1 MIIDLHSHTTASDG
15 EYTPKQLIDKA
26 IEKNISVLAITDHD
40 TIDGLDEAIIY
51 SENKK
56 IKIVPGIEFSAKV
69 DIGKM
74 HILGLY
80 IDYSKP
86 DFKTITDELKKDRNN
101 RNNNFIKMFNELGY
115 DIKIDDVKKYVI
127 GNVIAKPH
135 FAQVL
140 LEKGYIKDIEE
151 AYDKFFNVP
160 PLNTIKRMT
169 LSPKK
174 TIETIKKAN
183 GIAILAHPKTLKLD
197 CKNFDNKIKELV
209 SYGLDGIECYHSMH
223 TSDEIKE
230 YIDIAKKYNLIISKG
245 SDYHGPKLSPDIK
258 LGSGKD
264 NNISNIDEYKL
275 YEQILDKIHKIKQN
289 RY

>member
-15 EYTPKQLIDKA
+15 EYMPQKLIDMA

-40 TIDGLDEAIIY
+40 TIDGLDEALSY

-56 IKIVPGIEFSAKV
+56 IEIVPGIEFSAKV

-80 IDYSKP
+80 IDYLKP
-86 DFKTITDELKKDRNN
+86 GFKKITDKLKKDREE
-101 RNNNFIKMFNELGY
+101 RNNKFIEMFNELGY
-115 DIKIDDVKKYVI
+115 DIKIDDVKKYAI
-127 GNVIAKPH
+127 GEVIAKPH

-140 LEKGYIKDIEE
+140 LEKGYIKEIEE

-169 LSPKK
+169 LSPKEIIK
-174 TIETIKKAN
+174 TIKKAN

-197 CKNFDNKIKELV
+197 CENFENKIKELI
-209 SYGLDGIECYHSMH
+209 SYGLDGIECYHSTH
-223 TSDEIKE
+223 TFDEIEE
-230 YIDIAKKYNLIISKG
+230 YIRIAKKYNLLISKG
-245 SDYHGPKLSPDIK
+245 SDYHGPRVTPEIELGRGKHDNVLSQKEAEFYEILK
-258 LGSGKD
+258 
-264 NNISNIDEYKL
+264 NYK
-275 YEQILDKIHKIKQN
+275 
-289 RY
+289 RVP